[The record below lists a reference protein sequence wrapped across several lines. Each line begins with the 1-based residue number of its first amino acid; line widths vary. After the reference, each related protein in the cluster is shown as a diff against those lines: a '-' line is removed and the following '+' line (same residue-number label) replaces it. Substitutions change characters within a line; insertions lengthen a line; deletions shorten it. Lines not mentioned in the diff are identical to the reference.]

1 MALGGKPPG
10 ARKDKTMKLMNKLT
24 CKACGTDFE
33 RTGKRGRPRTECYSC
48 TPAGVFPT
56 RRPRTAAA
64 EAEPQGCSHCGNVA
78 GSCTCTGGV
87 GFAAPTAAQ

>member
-1 MALGGKPPG
+1 
-10 ARKDKTMKLMNKLT
+10 MKLTNKLT
-24 CKACGTDFE
+24 CKACGVEFD

-64 EAEPQGCSHCGNVA
+64 PVEAAAESEPQGCSHCGNVA
-78 GSCTCTGGV
+78 GGCACTGQLGNV
-87 GFAAPTAAQ
+87 AAY